1 MAQIA
6 GSEGSNDADHAGPEG
21 WVDVARVQQLADAG
35 FLASRLGAEGIDCEV
50 HRQDGFDAVHG
61 AYVSTFTL
69 RVGPEQASA
78 SREVLRQESLAY
90 EIEERERS
98 GDPGRWDTL
107 GWRSLALATLTGA
120 ACFWVG
126 QRLSEAQLA
135 QRRNSLAE
143 FVAAVDR
150 PFIAKGP
157 GEQVNVLS
165 ADPINRCWRIE
176 TDLDGDGAADLRCSI
191 PYLP

>member
-1 MAQIA
+1 MARIA
-6 GSEGSNDADHAGPEG
+6 GSDGANDSNNANTEG

-35 FLASRLGAEGIDCEV
+35 YLASRLSSEGIDCEV
-50 HRQDGFDAVHG
+50 HREDGFDAVHG
-61 AYVSTFTL
+61 GYVTNFTL
-69 RVGPEQASA
+69 RVEPAQASA

-90 EIEERERS
+90 EIEERDRGRE
-98 GDPGRWDTL
+98 PGRWDTL
-107 GWRSLALATLTGA
+107 GWRSLALATMTGA

-126 QRLSEAQLA
+126 QRLTEAQHA
-135 QRRNSLAE
+135 HRRNSLAE

-150 PFIAKGP
+150 PFVAKGP
-157 GEQVNVLS
+157 GEQVNVLL

-176 TDLDGDGAADLRCSI
+176 TDLNGDGAADLRCSI